1 VIQGEATVGEPTPG
15 AATQD
20 SATPDVS
27 ILIVTY
33 KCRDEARDCLASIYG
48 QEHGV
53 SFETLILDNGSGDG
67 TVQMVQSEFPQA
79 TVVALGEN
87 IGFAAGMN
95 RLAEMAR
102 GEFVLLLNPDTV
114 VHAGAVESLVGY
126 ARAEPQHG
134 LYGGRTVNPD
144 GTPHPASCWGKPT
157 LWSLT
162 CFATMLTTAFK
173 GSAVFDP
180 ESLGSWQRDS
190 VREVDI
196 VTGCLLLAPT
206 TVWKEL
212 GGFDLRFFMYGEDAD
227 LALRAAALGYRPAIT
242 PDAVITHEI
251 GVSSESQPDKMVLVY
266 RAKAALLRKH
276 WPTPKRQLGLALLW
290 TGVGLRALVGRVGS
304 SRDGAATWRTVW
316 GARRNWLKGYPQ
328 PLAGGVAGR
337 PGSARES

>member
-1 VIQGEATVGEPTPG
+1 VTESAP
-15 AATQD
+15 TQD
-20 SATPDVS
+20 DSTRAAAPDVS

-53 SFETLILDNGSGDG
+53 SFETLVLDNDSGDG
-67 TVQMVQSEFPQA
+67 TVEMVRSEFPQA
-79 TVVALGEN
+79 TLVPLDEN

-95 RLAEMAR
+95 RLAESAR
-102 GEFVLLLNPDTV
+102 GEYVLLLNPDTI
-114 VHAGAVESLVGY
+114 VHPHAIESLVAF
-126 ARAEPQHG
+126 ARAEARHG

-144 GTPHPASCWGKPT
+144 GSPHPASCWGKPT

-162 CFATMLTTAFK
+162 CFATMLSTAFK

-180 ESLGSWQRDS
+180 ESLGSWQRDT

-196 VTGCLLLAPT
+196 VTGCLLLAPR
-206 TVWKEL
+206 TVWEEL

-251 GVSSESQPDKMVLVY
+251 GVSSESRPDKMVLVY
-266 RAKAALLRKH
+266 RSKAALIRKH
-276 WPTPKRQLGLALLW
+276 WHAPKRQLGLALLW
-290 TGVGLRALVGRVGS
+290 SGVGLRALVGRAGS
-304 SRDGAATWRTVW
+304 SRDGAATWRAVW

-328 PLAGGVAGR
+328 PLADGLSGGAG
-337 PGSARES
+337 PARER

>member
-1 VIQGEATVGEPTPG
+1 VIRSEPTQ
-15 AATQD
+15 ADSSQD
-20 SATPDVS
+20 RATPDVS

-33 KCRDEARDCLASIYG
+33 KCRDEARDCLSSIYG

-53 SFETLILDNGSGDG
+53 SFETLVLDNDSRDG
-67 TVQMVQSEFPQA
+67 TVEMVRSEFPRA
-79 TVVALGEN
+79 TLVPLDEN

-95 RLAEMAR
+95 RLAELAR

-114 VHAGAVESLVGY
+114 VHPHAIESIVAF
-126 ARAEPQHG
+126 ARAEPRHG

-162 CFATMLTTAFK
+162 CFATMLSTAFK
-173 GSAVFDP
+173 GSALFDP

-251 GVSSESQPDKMVLVY
+251 GVSSESRPDKMVLVY
-266 RAKAALLRKH
+266 RSKAALLRKH
-276 WPTPKRQLGLALLW
+276 WPTPKRQLGLALIW
-290 TGVGLRALVGRVGS
+290 SGVGLRALVGRAGS
-304 SRDGAATWRTVW
+304 SRDGAATWRAVW

-328 PLAGGVAGR
+328 PLAGGVSSRA
-337 PGSARES
+337 GSAPES